1 MTVEIKNKLYKDI
14 SNYCKANHLV
24 IKEYVNQLL
33 TKQFMVDKYGDKPG
47 IYIVPDKPVEVTS
60 AEENSEFPPVFT
72 KENGHLG
79 FDKPVEVE
87 IEVKKNDKTKE
98 YEIEMKETTIPIE
111 TNIEKDILKNAE
123 ELSKLKETI
132 KSALAANQKPAEE
145 ITIDTVK
152 KAIESVQEYEP
163 VKEKPKIRKLK

>member
-1 MTVEIKNKLYKDI
+1 MTVEIKDKLYKDI

-47 IYIVPDKPVEVTS
+47 VYMVPDKPVEPPS

-79 FDKPVEVE
+79 FNRPVEVE
-87 IEVKKNDKTKE
+87 IEVKKNEETKE
-98 YEIEMKETTIPIE
+98 YEVEMKETTIPIMPIE
-111 TNIEKDILKNAE
+111 TKEVVPTPEPEEEDEEPEIIVEK
-123 ELSKLKETI
+123 SKK
-132 KSALAANQKPAEE
+132 
-145 ITIDTVK
+145 
-152 KAIESVQEYEP
+152 
-163 VKEKPKIRKLK
+163 RKLK